1 MIFKEF
7 SKKIREH
14 FNEMAEGSKRL
25 FEVEFDY
32 EEMKNLYLK
41 EPNGRTLFRS

>member
-32 EEMKNLYLK
+32 EESLSQFL
-41 EPNGRTLFRS
+41 S